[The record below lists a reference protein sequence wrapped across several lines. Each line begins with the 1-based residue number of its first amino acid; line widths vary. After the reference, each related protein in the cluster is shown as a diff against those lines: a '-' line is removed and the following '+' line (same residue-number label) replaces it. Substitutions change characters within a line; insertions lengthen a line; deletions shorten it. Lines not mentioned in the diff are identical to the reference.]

1 METCQHSKKIEGWV
15 TAGWCQLLLIMN
27 SVFKAGVRKRLDRH
41 KPCAGLERL
50 VQQHLIHRRCGLM
63 VFGLLSES
71 FYLVARYCSVCSS
84 SFYPPSLN
92 SLGNPTSTLAYASC
106 EVRFGHSLNI
116 SRAVL

>member
-1 METCQHSKKIEGWV
+1 MSGRGRQFYLLNQGKPIVTGGGCVTNLTPCGKRQTGDENLLTLQKIEGWV

-27 SVFKAGVRKRLDRH
+27 SVFKAGVRKRLERH

-63 VFGLLSES
+63 VFGLLNES

-84 SFYPPSLN
+84 
-92 SLGNPTSTLAYASC
+92 
-106 EVRFGHSLNI
+106 
-116 SRAVL
+116 